1 MAFNLDWLFL
11 RLFVLRIK
19 TGNWIVRGEVG
30 RRGKKVKKD
39 ALIFVLKANPNQLVE
54 LPDFTGLFSITCLY
68 AFPSLWL
75 ISFVLFSGANLAFLL
90 KKCIEGERI
99 FSARCWFML
108 WDDNPSTRTVIF
120 ACSCKALSIIF
131 IQLSS

>member
-30 RRGKKVKKD
+30 RRVKKVQKD

-54 LPDFTGLFSITCLY
+54 LPDFTGLFSVTCLY
-68 AFPSLWL
+68 AFPSL
-75 ISFVLFSGANLAFLL
+75 
-90 KKCIEGERI
+90 
-99 FSARCWFML
+99 
-108 WDDNPSTRTVIF
+108 
-120 ACSCKALSIIF
+120 
-131 IQLSS
+131 